1 MTQLQGFNVRK
12 ANDTDILKVMQI
24 NQETLPEN
32 YPEFFFR
39 DLLNKYPEAFFV
51 AESEDTL
58 IGYIMCRMEGGI
70 SNFGIS
76 WVRKG
81 HIVSVTVLPRYRR
94 QGVGTELITQS
105 IIAMK
110 ESYDAKEVI
119 LEVRI
124 SNAAAIAMYS
134 KLQFSRIRTI
144 KSYYRD
150 GEDALLMAIQTV
162 KALNSTIH

>member
-1 MTQLQGFNVRK
+1 MTQLQGFNIRK
-12 ANDTDILKVMQI
+12 ANDSDILTVMQI

-39 DLLNKYPEAFFV
+39 DLLNKYPETFIV
-51 AESEDTL
+51 AESDGKI

-81 HIVSVTVLPRYRR
+81 HIVSVTVLPEYRR
-94 QGVGTELITQS
+94 QGVGTELITHA
-105 IIAMK
+105 ITAMA

-119 LEVRI
+119 LEVRV
-124 SNAAAIAMYS
+124 SNSPAIAMYG
-134 KLQFSRIRTI
+134 KLKFSQIRTI
-144 KSYYRD
+144 RSYYRD
-150 GEDALLMAIQTV
+150 GEDALLMAIQTS
-162 KALNSTIH
+162 KSH

>member
-94 QGVGTELITQS
+94 QGVGTELISQS

-119 LEVRI
+119 LEVRV
-124 SNAAAIAMYS
+124 SNAAAIARSARRFRRARGTSLAYS
-134 KLQFSRIRTI
+134 VDSGQAVCPNRCTR
-144 KSYYRD
+144 RD
-150 GEDALLMAIQTV
+150 RREP
-162 KALNSTIH
+162 